1 MSTVEVRKAFK
12 VRPCYCPR
20 NPWGDRKCGHVHGIA
35 ETYWIVVVDGQPTGE
50 RYPRMRDALA
60 AAPKETP

>member
-1 MSTVEVRKAFK
+1 MNTVEIRKEVR

-20 NPWGDRKCGHVHGIA
+20 NRWGDRKCGHAHGIA
-35 ETYWIVVVDGQPTGE
+35 EPYWVIVIDGQPTDD
-50 RYPRMRDALA
+50 RYPRKRDALA